1 MALRLITRS
10 SRRRILLVTVI
21 GGYGL
26 SKPGRA
32 DAPPPTWHQ
41 QRMPEPHA
49 FTVRRNI
56 VRLRA
61 VDRSRTWLNPEP
73 ALPSRFTPNAAA
85 STASRPA
92 SLTIRI
98 RPSVGRDGEGY
109 IPESGEVKTGIFL
122 MNGLDRQFADLP
134 VGQSAERALD
144 NPEPPSTREPDH
156 TGQYGPVD
164 NNLPPR
170 NSWPS
175 KAASAVWSY
184 YAMN

>member
-1 MALRLITRS
+1 MDCPS
-10 SRRRILLVTVI
+10 PV
-21 GGYGL
+21 G
-26 SKPGRA
+26 
-32 DAPPPTWHQ
+32 PT
-41 QRMPEPHA
+41 
-49 FTVRRNI
+49 
-56 VRLRA
+56 RLRRLGTSNGCQNHTPSPYA
-61 VDRSRTWLNPEP
+61 ATSFVCVPLIAHGFWLNAKP
-73 ALPSRFTPNAAA
+73 ALPSRVTPNAAA